1 MTTNLYAKYLLADR
15 IQKAAEKCGT
25 SVATFNIRDSRGGY
39 SQDLT
44 VFLDSFHRGDGKG
57 REVIADKML
66 TALPFLTL
74 ARSEGSIDLKGTTNQ
89 GLTVCIYA
97 GDGICERVQ
106 VGTRKIAATE
116 AFTVPASEE
125 REEPIYEVRCI
136 DSLTEAVSA

>member
-25 SVATFNIRDSRGGY
+25 TIATFNIRDSTGSY
-39 SQDLT
+39 NQDLT
-44 VFLDSFHRGDGKG
+44 VFLDSFHRGEGEE
-57 REVIADKML
+57 REIIADKML

-74 ARSEGSIDLKGTTNQ
+74 ARSEGSIDLQGTTAQ

-97 GDGICERVQ
+97 GDGVCERVQ
-106 VGTRKIAATE
+106 VGTR
-116 AFTVPASEE
+116 TVPASEA

-136 DSLTEAVSA
+136 DSLADAVSA